1 MFYREM
7 MGIDCENYKKD
18 ITYDE
23 VQIFNMLNVLVHIIT
38 AKQ

>member
-1 MFYREM
+1 

-23 VQIFNMLNVLVHIIT
+23 VQIFTMLNVVVV
-38 AKQ
+38 ARVAQSV

>member
-1 MFYREM
+1 

-23 VQIFNMLNVLVHIIT
+23 VQIFNMLNVVVHIIVT
-38 AKQ
+38 KQ